1 MEWPGIALVAAV
13 LLVAIGGIVLVTRV
27 GIDTRRR
34 PRKAPRIREVK
45 GEYQPPEPPE
55 GRYWG

>member
-1 MEWPGIALVAAV
+1 VEWIAVAVVAAI
-13 LLVAIGGIVLVTRV
+13 LAITIAGIFAVTKI
-27 GIDTRRR
+27 GINMDRR
-34 PRKAPRIREVK
+34 PRKASRIRRAK